1 MLAAALLCYA
11 AFTALCL
18 SMERHHTELLGHTP
32 SLARRRLLK
41 AAGWGL
47 LAVSLWAALRDIDW
61 GMGLVHWVAALMGSA
76 VLLVWLLPYRPRLA
90 LGLAGTGLLLGPLAA
105 LGSF

>member
-1 MLAAALLCYA
+1 MLAAALLCYT

-18 SMERHHTELLGHTP
+18 SMERHHSDLLGHKP

-41 AAGWGL
+41 LSGWGL
-47 LAVSLWAALRDIDW
+47 LALSLWAALRDIDW
-61 GMGLVHWVAALMGSA
+61 GMGLVHWVAVLMGSA

-90 LGLAGTGLLLGPLAA
+90 LGLGGTGLLLGPLAA